1 MRLKGTNKA
10 DVLRGS
16 AFSDLV
22 EGGRGNDFLD
32 GSGGNDTYTGGDG
45 ADTFVLRSGG
55 GHDVVTDFN
64 PAAGDR
70 VMFDYGTYSDV
81 LYMGKLYDGL
91 SFANCTGSATFT
103 VSATDYNGDGVTD
116 TIISANDDSIVL
128 LGWAP
133 DQLYGWS
140 LMGG

>member
-55 GHDVVTDFN
+55 GHDVVTDSIL
-64 PAAGDR
+64 PRATA
-70 VMFDYGTYSDV
+70 SC
-81 LYMGKLYDGL
+81 
-91 SFANCTGSATFT
+91 SITGPIPTC
-103 VSATDYNGDGVTD
+103 
-116 TIISANDDSIVL
+116 SIW
-128 LGWAP
+128 GSSTM
-133 DQLYGWS
+133 D
-140 LMGG
+140 